1 MFSRHVLLGCIS
13 LLLVQL
19 ATSACTNGAGETIE
33 SVYRLPTKF
42 EASAVEVYE
51 ALNVSIAIANESLAE
66 ILALDQTVVIQAQLD
81 EISDVPPKLTF
92 ENTLGAINRM
102 MYELWHPGYR
112 LNLLSQT
119 SDIVEV
125 RDAATE
131 AIVLM
136 SKWGRDNVEYN
147 VNLYSIIVAFAQTEE
162 AAALTGEKFRYLNET
177 MNDYKRKG
185 MALSEED
192 RAQLVA
198 WEERLDILT
207 TNIDTAITN
216 DAGIV
221 EFTLQELEGLP
232 ELKLASLVY
241 NETTGN
247 YTVSTAISTQYSAV
261 STYASNSDSR
271 LKLLVTDNQ
280 RAMEVN
286 GEPIL
291 E

>member
-1 MFSRHVLLGCIS
+1 
-13 LLLVQL
+13 LVQL
-19 ATSACTNGAGETIE
+19 VSSACTNGAGETIE

-42 EASAVEVYE
+42 ENSSVEVYE
-51 ALNVSIAIANESLAE
+51 ALNVSIAIATETLSE

-81 EISDVPPKLTF
+81 QVSDVPPKLTF
-92 ENTLGAINRM
+92 DNTLGAINRM

-112 LNLLSQT
+112 LNLLSKT
-119 SDIVEV
+119 SDIEEV
-125 RDAATE
+125 RNAATE
-131 AIVLM
+131 AVVLL
-136 SKWGRDNVEYN
+136 SKWSRDNVEYD
-147 VNLYSIIVAFAQTEE
+147 VNLYSIIAAFAQTEE

-216 DAGIV
+216 DAGAV
-221 EFTLQELEGLP
+221 EFTLQELAGLP
-232 ELKLASLVY
+232 EQKLASLVY
-241 NETTGN
+241 NETTGK
-247 YTVSTAISTQYSAV
+247 YMASTAISSQYSAV
-261 STYASNSDSR
+261 STYANNSDTR
-271 LKLLVTDNQ
+271 LKLLLTDNQ
-280 RAMEVN
+280 RAMEEN